1 MIIGVGDVE
10 AHCPGCGGVEF
21 ASIPKKELRTDTE
34 LTCSACGRKSTYHD
48 LLEQIGERAMKQ
60 ANASLAKL
68 RGRKDE

>member
-10 AHCPGCGGVEF
+10 AQCPACGGVQF
-21 ASIPKKELRTDTE
+21 DSMPRSELRTDIE

-60 ANASLAKL
+60 ANESLARL
-68 RGRKDE
+68 RGRQDE